1 MKRYFAL
8 AAAFGCI
15 ALIVLVRSGAVSPR
29 QAATAAVQWDVSDSE
44 LHVEESSAGVLFRGP
59 QMPVAPG
66 SLSARGA
73 TQRISQLYGLQSGI
87 LQARS
92 NGNAA
97 RVNAL
102 FDRALASLDS
112 LVRRPALAAQP
123 RFREAY
129 RSIVTE
135 YEDYYGVPDTLS
147 LPQGD
152 IFRERARIFEAVN
165 NAAAG
170 SSPSLAEADTTA
182 LRPQKT
188 TVPLPYNDLVRSA
201 MTYLQR
207 EPEKHVYR
215 WMKRKETYF
224 PMIEHIFAEEGV
236 PDELKYLA
244 MVESGLKPGAE
255 SWASAAGIWQ
265 FMPTTGRAYGLTI
278 NPWVDERLDPVK
290 ATRAAAKHLKDLHRM
305 FDGNWLLALSGYNC
319 SPTKIRRAMR
329 KVRRQGKTPTF
340 WNIYPYIPRETRNY
354 VPTFVAAALMISN
367 PQVFDLKRVRPG
379 PRYQFDYVPV
389 NGMLSLETLSDLS
402 GATKSRL
409 RALNPEL
416 RRAALPPSAE
426 PYYVRIPY
434 GTFDQFARRY
444 RQLPDSARNGL
455 LAHTARSGETLG
467 AIAERYGVKKKEIA
481 RLNELEHAMIQAGD
495 ELAIPKPRLEGNA
508 ELLAET
514 DAAPM
519 RVRYPS
525 RSVRPLA
532 ANGARENG
540 STLAGRRLMMH
551 RVKPGDTISEIADAY
566 GVTVSQIKAWN
577 DLHSSSLDQ
586 GERLQVYGG

>member
-15 ALIVLVRSGAVSPR
+15 ALVVLVRSGAVSPR
-29 QAATAAVQWDVSDSE
+29 QAATAAVQWDVPDSE

-182 LRPQKT
+182 LRPRKT

-340 WNIYPYIPRETRNY
+340 WNIYPHIPRETRNY

-444 RQLPDSARNGL
+444 QQLPDSARNGL
-455 LAHTARSGETLG
+455 LAHTVRSGETLG